1 MLSLLGTIFGIFTG
15 AIPELLK
22 YFKQKQDQKHE
33 LAVLNLQMQAQAQ
46 GHVERLEE
54 IGAEAD
60 IKESEAMYKYAEVKP
75 IPIVGNIVIDSITG
89 IFNSVVFLLN
99 GLVRPLVTFCFVG
112 FYGMIKYGQ
121 YQFLLESMEGVD
133 KLSPF
138 YQSKS
143 TILQQCWTETD
154 HAVFATIV
162 GHWFGQRLM
171 RWSIERYEKK

>member
-1 MLSLLGTIFGIFTG
+1 MLSLLGTILGIFTG

-33 LAVLNLQMQAQAQ
+33 LAVLDLQMKAQTQ
-46 GHVERLEE
+46 RHTERIEE
-54 IGAEAD
+54 INVEGD
-60 IKESEAMYKYAEVKP
+60 IKESEALYKYAEVKP

-89 IFNSVVFLLN
+89 IFNSIVFLLN

-121 YQFLLESMEGVD
+121 YQFLLESMKDVD
-133 KLSPF
+133 KFSPF

-143 TILQQCWTETD
+143 AILQQCWTETD

-171 RWSIERYEKK
+171 RWSIERYVKK